1 MPMVILIYNFPLR
14 LGSLRHV
21 LVLGVLVVEDVEHH
35 LYTYCLHMLGKFA
48 NAFGPLRF
56 GSYAF
61 LVTILLYNFGHEFYG
76 LMSCMDCIHN
86 SPFFYFSGCW
96 S

>member
-14 LGSLRHV
+14 LGSLRLGHV
-21 LVLGVLVVEDVEHH
+21 LVVLVDDIDERD

-48 NAFGPLRF
+48 NAIGPLRF
-56 GSYAF
+56 GSFVYF
-61 LVTILLYNFGHEFYG
+61 GYNFALQF
-76 LMSCMDCIHN
+76 
-86 SPFFYFSGCW
+86 W